1 MPSDFKPS
9 TFKKL
14 TPNLLVA
21 NVERSLAFYEGVL
34 GFERGFTVP
43 EQSPFVFASVT
54 GGPVEIFFNDA
65 AGAIKEYPGFGG
77 KPIGATGTMYI
88 EVEGVDAL
96 HDRLKPTVPIV
107 MPLVSQF
114 YGMREFAVEDPDGYV
129 ITFAQRTQ

>member
-1 MPSDFKPS
+1 M
-9 TFKKL
+9 TYKKL

-107 MPLVSQF
+107 MPLVTQF
-114 YGMREFAVEDPDGYV
+114 YGMREFAIEDPDGYV
-129 ITFAQRTQ
+129 ITFAQRV